1 MTYSNAFKGLDFE
14 RAAYEPLLQTKD
26 REEALQAFREKRKPV
41 FKGE

>member
-1 MTYSNAFKGLDFE
+1 MCSKAFLGLDFE
-14 RAAYEPLLQTKD
+14 RVAYEPLLQTKD

>member
-1 MTYSNAFKGLDFE
+1 MCSKAFLGLDFE

-26 REEALQAFREKRKPV
+26 REEALQAFREKRTPV